1 MIKKLRFWVHCI
13 RGFLSTY
20 EEAVNEY
27 NINPLDGIL
36 DGKKK
41 RPRET
46 PVSKAGK

>member
-36 DGKKK
+36 DGKKRSQRK
-41 RPRET
+41 DSVP
-46 PVSKAGK
+46 KKG